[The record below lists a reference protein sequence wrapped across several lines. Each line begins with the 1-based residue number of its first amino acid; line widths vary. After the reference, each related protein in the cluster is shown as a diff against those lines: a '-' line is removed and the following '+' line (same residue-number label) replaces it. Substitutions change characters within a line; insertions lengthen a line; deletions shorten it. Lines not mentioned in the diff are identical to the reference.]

1 MKTPFKS
8 FIGGNAGMARRLAHD
23 KRANLRKRVLSAA
36 VLGPLVLG
44 VVWLGGWL
52 FQTAVVVTAVLAV
65 REWVR
70 MIAPGPLGR
79 SFYLS
84 CSAIALVMVLDV
96 AAGPLVAFGA
106 ALALALVLAVVPWA
120 GSARVTGADRRIA
133 AFGVPYVGASCVAL
147 TWLRSDPG
155 VGMLLILFLLLTVWA
170 NDIGAFVVGRGLG
183 GPRLAPSISPAKT
196 WAGFWGGITAAGLV
210 GGLVALVAGAQAPLA
225 AVVLGAVLAV
235 VGQGGDLFES
245 AIKRRY
251 KVKDSGQLIPGHGGL
266 LDRIDG
272 LVAAAPVLALFQAV
286 VGSRLNW
293 L

>member
-1 MKTPFKS
+1 
-8 FIGGNAGMARRLAHD
+8 
-23 KRANLRKRVLSAA
+23 
-36 VLGPLVLG
+36 
-44 VVWLGGWL
+44 
-52 FQTAVVVTAVLAV
+52 
-65 REWVR
+65 
-70 MIAPGPLGR
+70 
-79 SFYLS
+79 
-84 CSAIALVMVLDV
+84 
-96 AAGPLVAFGA
+96 
-106 ALALALVLAVVPWA
+106 
-120 GSARVTGADRRIA
+120 
-133 AFGVPYVGASCVAL
+133 
-147 TWLRSDPG
+147 
-155 VGMLLILFLLLTVWA
+155 LILFLLLTVWA

>member
-1 MKTPFKS
+1 
-8 FIGGNAGMARRLAHD
+8 MARRLAHD
-23 KRANLRKRVLSAA
+23 RKANLRKRALSAL

-44 VVWLGGWL
+44 VVYAGGWL
-52 FQTAVVVTAVLAV
+52 FYAAVVVTAVLAV

-84 CSAIALVMVLDV
+84 CTAIALVMAVDV
-96 AAGPLVAFGA
+96 VAGPLVALGL

-120 GSARVTGADRRIA
+120 GSARVRGSDRRVA

-147 TWLRSDPG
+147 TWLRGDAQAG
-155 VGMLLILFLLLTVWA
+155 LLLILFLLLTVWA
-170 NDIGAFVVGRGLG
+170 NDIGAFVVGRGIG

-196 WAGFWGGITAAGLV
+196 WAGFWGGLVAAGLV
-210 GGLVALVAGAQAPLA
+210 GGLVAVAAGAREPLA
-225 AVVLGAVLAV
+225 VMALGAVLAV

-245 AIKRRY
+245 ALKRRY

-272 LVAAAPVLALFQAV
+272 LVAAAPVLALFQAA
-286 VGSRLNW
+286 VGSQSIW
-293 L
+293 

>member
-1 MKTPFKS
+1 
-8 FIGGNAGMARRLAHD
+8 MARRLAHD
-23 KRANLRKRVLSAA
+23 KKTNLRKRAVSAL

-44 VVWLGGWL
+44 VVYAGGWL
-52 FQTAVVVTAVLAV
+52 FYAAVVVTAVLAV

-70 MIAPGPLGR
+70 IIAPGPLGR

-84 CSAIALVMVLDV
+84 CTAIVLVMAVDVL
-96 AAGPLVAFGA
+96 AGPLVALGV
-106 ALALALVLAVVPWA
+106 ALALALVLALVPWA
-120 GSARVTGADRRIA
+120 GSARVRGSDRRVA

-147 TWLRSDPG
+147 TWLREEPRIG
-155 VGMLLILFLLLTVWA
+155 LFLILFLLLTVWA
-170 NDIGAFVVGRGLG
+170 NDIGAYVVGKGIG

-196 WAGFWGGITAAGLV
+196 WAGFWGGMIAAGVV
-210 GGLVALVAGAQAPLA
+210 GGLMALAVEARQPLA
-225 AVVLGAVLAV
+225 LGALGALLAV

-245 AIKRRY
+245 ALKRRY

-286 VGSRLNW
+286 VGAQSIW
-293 L
+293 W

>member
-1 MKTPFKS
+1 
-8 FIGGNAGMARRLAHD
+8 
-23 KRANLRKRVLSAA
+23 
-36 VLGPLVLG
+36 
-44 VVWLGGWL
+44 
-52 FQTAVVVTAVLAV
+52 
-65 REWVR
+65 
-70 MIAPGPLGR
+70 
-79 SFYLS
+79 
-84 CSAIALVMVLDV
+84 MVLDV

>member
-1 MKTPFKS
+1 
-8 FIGGNAGMARRLAHD
+8 
-23 KRANLRKRVLSAA
+23 
-36 VLGPLVLG
+36 
-44 VVWLGGWL
+44 
-52 FQTAVVVTAVLAV
+52 
-65 REWVR
+65 
-70 MIAPGPLGR
+70 
-79 SFYLS
+79 
-84 CSAIALVMVLDV
+84 
-96 AAGPLVAFGA
+96 
-106 ALALALVLAVVPWA
+106 
-120 GSARVTGADRRIA
+120 
-133 AFGVPYVGASCVAL
+133 VAL

>member
-1 MKTPFKS
+1 
-8 FIGGNAGMARRLAHD
+8 MARRLAHD
-23 KRANLRKRVLSAA
+23 RRVNLRKRVLSAA

-44 VVWLGGWL
+44 VVYAGGWL
-52 FQTAVVVTAVLAV
+52 FYAAVVITAVLAV

-84 CSAIALVMVLDV
+84 CAAIVLVMALDV
-96 AAGPLVAFGA
+96 LAGPLVAFGA

-120 GSARVTGADRRIA
+120 GSAQVRGSDRRVA

-147 TWLRSDPG
+147 TWLRGDSQI
-155 VGMLLILFLLLTVWA
+155 GMLLILFLLLTVWA
-170 NDIGAFVVGRGLG
+170 NDIGAFVVGRGIG

-196 WAGFWGGITAAGLV
+196 WAGFWGGVVAAGVV
-210 GGLVALVAGAQAPLA
+210 GGGVALVAGANEPR
-225 AVVLGAVLAV
+225 VVMALGALLAV

-245 AIKRRY
+245 AVKRRY

-286 VGSRLNW
+286 VGSPSIW
-293 L
+293 W